1 MTWRATSAA
10 RPWLSV
16 AVAIATESTCQD
28 RKRLGADCRYCA
40 GLATIEARDFARLC
54 NTNLVERMHLPGLRS
69 DLRPTRRAGCHR
81 RAPHAIGSRWRGLTQ
96 ARLVHE
102 TRASSCQGSCPTG
115 DPECRH

>member
-10 RPWLSV
+10 RPWLLV

-54 NTNLVERMHLPGLRS
+54 NTNLVERMHLPRLRS
-69 DLRPTRRAGCHR
+69 DPGRRGAPAANGARRTRSAPPGVGFRPAERVIKNH
-81 RAPHAIGSRWRGLTQ
+81 P
-96 ARLVHE
+96 
-102 TRASSCQGSCPTG
+102 
-115 DPECRH
+115 